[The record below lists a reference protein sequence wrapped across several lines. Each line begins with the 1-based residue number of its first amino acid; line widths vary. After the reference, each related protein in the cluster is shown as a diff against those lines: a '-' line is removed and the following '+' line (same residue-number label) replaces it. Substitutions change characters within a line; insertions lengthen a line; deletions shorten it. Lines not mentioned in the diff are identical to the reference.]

1 MEKINS
7 IEIEQ
12 SEQLNNNGRMP
23 ESNKSIR
30 FLFKSLIGRVFCLKI
45 LPIIFA
51 GLLVSGCI
59 GETLFTLGPINY
71 KQSDMV
77 TTPYKLY
84 QLDKKAKEAKEKKE
98 KADE

>member
-1 MEKINS
+1 MQKINN
-7 IEIEQ
+7 IDIEQ

-30 FLFKSLIGRVFCLKI
+30 LLFKSLIGRVFCLRI

-59 GETLFTLGPINY
+59 GETLFTVGPVQY
-71 KQSDMV
+71 KQSDLI
-77 TTPYKLY
+77 TTPYKIY
-84 QLDKKAKEAKEKKE
+84 NITKPKKE
-98 KADE
+98 KTNE

>member
-1 MEKINS
+1 MQKINN
-7 IEIEQ
+7 IDIEQ

-30 FLFKSLIGRVFCLKI
+30 LLFKSLIGRVFCLRI

-59 GETLFTLGPINY
+59 GETLFTIGPVQY
-71 KQSDMV
+71 KQSDLI
-77 TTPYKLY
+77 TTPYKIY
-84 QLDKKAKEAKEKKE
+84 NITKPKEEKTNE
-98 KADE
+98 